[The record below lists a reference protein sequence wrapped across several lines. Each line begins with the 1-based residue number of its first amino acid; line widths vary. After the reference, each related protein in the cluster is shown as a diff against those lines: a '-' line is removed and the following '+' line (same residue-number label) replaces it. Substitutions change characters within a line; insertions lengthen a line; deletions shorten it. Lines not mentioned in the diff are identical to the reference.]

1 MLWNGLKKIFPIQL
15 LRRLKTIINPSMPF
29 QETLTNEKTIQQL
42 KAYYKE
48 DINKLETLLN
58 RDLSAWK

>member
-1 MLWNGLKKIFPIQL
+1 
-15 LRRLKTIINPSMPF
+15 MPF